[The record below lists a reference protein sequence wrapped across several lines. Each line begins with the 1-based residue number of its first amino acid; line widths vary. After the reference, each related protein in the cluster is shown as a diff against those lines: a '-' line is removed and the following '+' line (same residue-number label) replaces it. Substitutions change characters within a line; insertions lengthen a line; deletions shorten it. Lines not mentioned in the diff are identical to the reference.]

1 MNCGNANSMTNIAG
15 VYWIINFFCLGCIV
29 HVSFVSVSFN
39 QYSNTILVS
48 QYVKGIR
55 CQLLLKYYV
64 QYCGI

>member
-15 VYWIINFFCLGCIV
+15 VYWIINIFCLVCIV

-39 QYSNTILVS
+39 QYPNTILVS

-55 CQLLLKYYV
+55 CQFILLE
-64 QYCGI
+64 